1 MFSVLRVRV
10 LPQRPRRPGLMP
22 AVLAAAGG
30 LAGPLLLAAAPAA
43 AQQAGYGQTLGTT
56 PMERQLYDGGTGR
69 PSGGSILDSTN
80 PLDLMNRIRRS
91 TAMDDATPPASAID
105 QALQQLEVQSAPAA
119 GAGAAPSAHSQA
131 AAAGVNGSPARPA
144 ATAPVLT
151 PAPTPGSPSGST
163 PQRPAL

>member
-1 MFSVLRVRV
+1 MFSVLRVPV
-10 LPQRPRRPGLMP
+10 LPQRHRRPGLMS
-22 AVLAAAGG
+22 AVVAMAG
-30 LAGPLLLAAAPAA
+30 LAGPLLLIPAPAA

-91 TAMDDATPPASAID
+91 TAMDEATPPASAID
-105 QALQQLEVQSAPAA
+105 QALQQLEAQSTPAA
-119 GAGAAPSAHSQA
+119 GAGAATPADSQA

-144 ATAPVLT
+144 VTAPVWT
-151 PAPTPGSPSGST
+151 PAATPGSPSGST

>member
-10 LPQRPRRPGLMP
+10 LPQRQRRPVPMP
-22 AVLAAAGG
+22 ALVAAAG
-30 LAGPLLLAAAPAA
+30 LSAPLLLTAAPAA

-69 PSGGSILDSTN
+69 PSSGSILDSAN
-80 PLDLMNRIRRS
+80 PLDLMNKIRRS

-105 QALQQLEVQSAPAA
+105 QALQQLEVQTAPAA
-119 GAGAAPSAHSQA
+119 GAGAAAPAGPQA
-131 AAAGVNGSPARPA
+131 AVGGVSGSPARPA
-144 ATAPVLT
+144 ATAPVWGPAAT
-151 PAPTPGSPSGST
+151 PQSPSGST

>member
-10 LPQRPRRPGLMP
+10 LPQRQRRPVLMP
-22 AVLAAAGG
+22 ALVMAAG
-30 LAGPLLLAAAPAA
+30 LSAPPLLNAAPAA

-69 PSGGSILDSTN
+69 PSSGSILDSAN
-80 PLDLMNRIRRS
+80 PLDLMNKIRRG

-105 QALQQLEVQSAPAA
+105 QALQQLEVQTAPAPAA
-119 GAGAAPSAHSQA
+119 GAPAGPQA
-131 AAAGVNGSPARPA
+131 AVGGVSGSPGRPA
-144 ATAPVLT
+144 ATAPVWA
-151 PAPTPGSPSGST
+151 PAAAPQSPSGST

>member
-10 LPQRPRRPGLMP
+10 LPQRQRRPLLRS
-22 AVLAAAGG
+22 ALVAAAG
-30 LAGPLLLAAAPAA
+30 LSVPLLMTATPAA

-69 PSGGSILDSTN
+69 PSSGSILDSAN
-80 PLDLMNRIRRS
+80 PLDLMNKIRRG

-105 QALQQLEVQSAPAA
+105 QALQQLEVQTAPAA
-119 GAGAAPSAHSQA
+119 GAGAAAPAGPQA
-131 AAAGVNGSPARPA
+131 AVGGVSGSPARPA
-144 ATAPVLT
+144 ATAPVWGPAAT
-151 PAPTPGSPSGST
+151 PQSPSGST